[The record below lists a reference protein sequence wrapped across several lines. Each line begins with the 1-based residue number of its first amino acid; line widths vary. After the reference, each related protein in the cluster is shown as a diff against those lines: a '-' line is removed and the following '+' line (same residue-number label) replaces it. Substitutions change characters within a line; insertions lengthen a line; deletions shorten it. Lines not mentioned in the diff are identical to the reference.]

1 MIIMLRSKGLTEKI
15 VLLGIDGMDPT
26 FSRRM
31 IDEGKMPNLKKLVE
45 KGAARKDLRMLGANP
60 TITPPMWTT
69 LATGAYPM
77 THGVEDFNIGIKGE
91 LDCNFAG
98 IYSKYCHAEQL
109 WNVTAEAGKKTLVWH
124 WPGSSWPPTSDSPNL
139 HVVEGTTPTDV
150 NFVNG
155 CMEFEKLVWAKAE
168 FEEAASYIVE
178 EEEDHSNGAG
188 CIISGVELA
197 DESAGDKKKMGS
209 AMDSFQSNTLRS
221 IMLSEHEGEKLG
233 TKGWE
238 LPWQEKYA
246 QRVQLRPCKNWA
258 KELPE
263 GAKEF
268 TIPVS
273 NGMERRVGL
282 LVPNADGIY
291 ETIEVYKTKKA
302 TEPIVVIKGND
313 VIPPTL
319 DTVLKGEERVEVT
332 RTYLM
337 VNLAPDGS
345 EVLLYVGRAM
355 KTKHDEL
362 FHPKYLYQEVVDNVM
377 APPGV
382 TIMCGSM
389 PDIWFPVNAK
399 TWDFYAKWQADCI
412 NHLIKKEGY
421 EVVFSHLHN
430 VDCVGHVM
438 WERATQRE
446 EFPKSIPEEFQ
457 AVMEYT
463 YIQTDNYLGE
473 FMPLLDEGWTIILTS
488 DHGLVSAREDM
499 PPALGDPFGVNA
511 GAMVEMGYTVLKKDE
526 NGEVLREI
534 DWEKTTAVAP
544 RGLYIY
550 INLKGRNP
558 YGIVDPADKWELE
571 EKIITDLYNYRYNG
585 KRCVGL
591 ALRQQDAALL
601 GLKSEIDDGSIGD
614 IVYWLSEGFNRVHGD
629 SLSTYMGTADTSES
643 PIFVIGGRGVKQNF
657 YTSRVIRQVD
667 VAPTMATLLGTR
679 MPAQCEGAPV
689 YQILDLES

>member
-1 MIIMLRSKGLTEKI
+1 MNEAARKIIVVG
-15 VLLGIDGMDPT
+15 VDGMDP
-26 FSRRM
+26 RLAKKYL
-31 IDEGKMPNLKKLVE
+31 DAGKMPNLKKLLE
-45 KGAARKDLRMLGANP
+45 RGSAREDLVMLGAVP
-60 TITPPMWTT
+60 TITPPQWTT
-69 LATGAYPM
+69 LATGAYPG
-77 THGVEDFNIGIKGE
+77 THGITDFWNQHPTD
-91 LDCNFAG
+91 LDTLV
-98 IYSKYCHAEQL
+98 YSLDSRNCKAEQL
-109 WNVTAEAGKKTLVWH
+109 WNVTAEAGMKTLIWH
-124 WPGSSWPPTSDSPNL
+124 WPGSSWPPSSDSPNL
-139 HVVEGTTPTDV
+139 HVVEGTTPSDI

-155 CMEFEKLVWAKAE
+155 YAELEKIVWAKPEYEDSANYV
-168 FEEAASYIVE
+168 AK
-178 EEEDHSNGAG
+178 EEDHSSGAG
-188 CIISGVELA
+188 CIISGVDLA
-197 DESAGDKKKMGS
+197 EEGADTDMGS
-209 AMDSFQSNTLRS
+209 AMDHLGKNTLVN
-221 IMLSEHEGEKLG
+221 IMLSEYEGEKQSADGL
-233 TKGWE
+233 E
-238 LPWQEKYA
+238 LNEEARVK
-246 QRVQLRPCKNWA
+246 VQLKPAKNW
-258 KELPE
+258 KLELPE

-273 NGMERRVGL
+273 GGVERRVGL
-282 LVPNADGIY
+282 IVPNAEGKYDKVEIY
-291 ETIEVYKTKKA
+291 LNKKA
-302 TEPIVVIKGND
+302 EAPMLVLTDNEMARPIA
-313 VIPPTL
+313 
-319 DTVLKGEERVEVT
+319 DTVLQKGERIDVT
-332 RTYLM
+332 KTHLLM
-337 VNLAPDGS
+337 KLAEDGS
-345 EVLLYVGRAM
+345 EVLLFVGRAM
-355 KTKHDEL
+355 KVDADDL
-362 FHPKYLYQEVVDNVM
+362 FHPKSIYREIFDNVGPVPGSVIM
-377 APPGV
+377 A
-382 TIMCGSM
+382 GSM
-389 PDIWFPVNAK
+389 PDEWFMVNGK
-399 TWDFYAKWQADCI
+399 GWDYYAKWQADCI

-499 PPALGDPFGVNA
+499 PPALGDPFGVNTR
-511 GAMVEMGYTVLKKDE
+511 AMVEMGYTVLKKDE

-591 ALRQQDAALL
+591 AMRQQDAALL
-601 GLKSEIDDGSIGD
+601 GLKSAVDDGSIGD
-614 IVYWLSEGFNRVHGD
+614 IVYWLTEGFNRVHGD

-643 PIFVIGGRGVKQNF
+643 PIFAIGGRGVKQNF

-667 VAPTMATLLGTR
+667 VAPTMAVLLGVR